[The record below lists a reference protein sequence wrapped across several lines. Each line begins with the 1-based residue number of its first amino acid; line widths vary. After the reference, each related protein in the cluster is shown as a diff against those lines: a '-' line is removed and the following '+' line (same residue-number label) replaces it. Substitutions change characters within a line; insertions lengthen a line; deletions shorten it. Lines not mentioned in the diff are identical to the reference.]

1 MKRSSVSVILALAV
15 LPALVPVGGHAQW
28 SFDPRVVT
36 MYDDNL
42 ANNAAHLTDWSTTLL
57 LTPGYALGGDAWDL
71 RLAYDG
77 AYKFYHSLTELS
89 NQVHAGTLAGRF
101 YWGEEHEQS
110 LDLDLAIGRG
120 VFRKDYAFYDHS
132 LASAS
137 GQLKQFLTTTV
148 IQTAG
153 YQLRSV
159 DFDDVEDLS
168 YVEQSLSVGLRWAV
182 AGGTTLIAQADL
194 GAKYYRLPLV
204 VDTLGRR
211 GASST
216 LFAPDV
222 AQWTG
227 MLRIGQSLAEGSG
240 LSVMAKYQGNA
251 RKQSRFLAS
260 TTGDI
265 SDDELFDDHYGY
277 EGFHGNVMLTQVVST
292 SILLRL
298 TAGQQTRQYSSLAAY
313 DIDGLRVA
321 NQRVDQRRYTSLFLQ
336 KTFEQ
341 GYVFRA
347 AVDLIRNVS
356 NDEYYD
362 YGNTAITVELAIPF

>member
-1 MKRSSVSVILALAV
+1 MRPSSVSLILALAV
-15 LPALVPVGGHAQW
+15 LPALMPVASQAQW

-57 LTPGYALGGDAWDL
+57 LTPGYAMGGDAWDL

-77 AYKFYHSLTELS
+77 AYKFYHSLTEMS
-89 NQVHAGTLAGRF
+89 NQIHAASLAGSL
-101 YWGEEHEQS
+101 YWGEDQEQS
-110 LDLDLAIGRG
+110 LDLDLAFGRG
-120 VFRKDYAFYDHS
+120 VFRNDYTFYDHT
-132 LASAS
+132 LGSAS
-137 GQLKQFLTTTV
+137 GQLKQFLAPTV

-153 YQLRSV
+153 YQVRSV

-168 YVEQSLSVGLRWAV
+168 YVEQSLSAGLRWAV

-194 GAKYYRLPLV
+194 GAKYYRVPLV
-204 VDTLGRR
+204 IDTLGTR
-211 GASST
+211 GAAST

-227 MLRIGQSLAEGSG
+227 MFRWGQSLAEGTG
-240 LSVMAKYQGNA
+240 LSAMAKYQWNA
-251 RKQSRFLAS
+251 LKQSRFLSS

-277 EGFHGNVMLTQVVST
+277 EGFHANVMLTQVVST
-292 SILLRL
+292 SILVRL
-298 TAGQQTRQYSSLAAY
+298 TAGRQSRLYSSLAAY
-313 DIDGLRVA
+313 DMDGQLVA
-321 NQRVDQRRYTSLFLQ
+321 DQRVDQRRYVSVFFQ
-336 KTFEQ
+336 KTYER

-356 NDEYYD
+356 NDAYYD
-362 YGNTAITVELAIPF
+362 YGNTAITAELAIPF